1 MMHTY
6 LLVVALGLGSASL
19 LCAPSAAAQ
28 DRNAEGISI
37 DPVEIE
43 PIPSPRP
50 VKPIPEPAAVALFA
64 VGLGVTALAIRRSI
78 RR

>member
-1 MMHTY
+1 MKRT
-6 LLVVALGLGSASL
+6 LSLAAVLALVFCLAGPLSAVAQS
-19 LCAPSAAAQ
+19 
-28 DRNAEGISI
+28 RNAEVIAT

-43 PIPSPRP
+43 PIPLPRP

-64 VGLGVTALAIRRSI
+64 VGLGVTALAIRRAS